1 MASVTGRQVS
11 VTDSLKRCGN
21 DCELKIQEV
30 VLNAD
35 ELDIQPTTGD
45 AEARGEYQNQGTSA
59 LS

>member
-1 MASVTGRQVS
+1 M
-11 VTDSLKRCGN
+11 TDSLIRCSN

-45 AEARGEYQNQGTSA
+45 AEARGEYQNQSTSA